1 MYRTKGTMIKE
12 LKANGIRKADK
23 DGATVGLEH
32 LKYFQVVNLYYDNIV
47 NKFYYSLSFLIILL
61 YYLYKNMH
69 IE

>member
-12 LKANGIRKADK
+12 LKTNGISKADK

-47 NKFYYSLSFLIILL
+47 NK
-61 YYLYKNMH
+61 
-69 IE
+69 